1 MVIVNL
7 LPMSVFAIQHGLI
20 AHKQCRWWWTHDLRK
35 PVARCACVLLTSVVL
50 VLLLWQWRPLPAMIW
65 HIELVLGA
73 AIASLVG
80 LAAPTQRG
88 RPAGGFA

>member
-7 LPMSVFAIQHGLI
+7 LPMSVFAIQHTLI
-20 AHKQCRWWWTHDLRK
+20 AHKQCRRWWAHDLRK
-35 PVARCACVLLTSVVL
+35 PVARCACVLLASVAL
-50 VLLLWQWRPLPAMIW
+50 VLLFWQWRPLPAMIW

-80 LAAPTQRG
+80 LAAPAHRSL
-88 RPAGGFA
+88 PAGRLV

>member
-1 MVIVNL
+1 VIINL
-7 LPMSVFAIQHGLI
+7 LPMSVIAIQHGAI
-20 AHKQCRWWWTHDLRK
+20 AHTQCRRWWGRVLPK
-35 PVARCACVLLTSVVL
+35 PVARSMFVLLASLVV

-80 LAAPTQRG
+80 LATPTQRG
-88 RPAGGFA
+88 IRAGRL

>member
-7 LPMSVFAIQHGLI
+7 LPMSVFAIQHGLV
-20 AHKQCRWWWTHDLRK
+20 AHKQCRRWWTYDLRR
-35 PVARCACVLLTSVVL
+35 PVARCACVLLASVVL

-65 HIELVLGA
+65 HIELGA

-80 LAAPTQRG
+80 LAAPAPRG
-88 RPAGGFA
+88 PPPGELAC

>member
-7 LPMSVFAIQHGLI
+7 LPMSVFAIQHTLI
-20 AHKQCRWWWTHDLRK
+20 AHKQCRRWWAHDLRK
-35 PVARCACVLLTSVVL
+35 PVARCACVLLASVVL
-50 VLLLWQWRPLPAMIW
+50 VLLFWQWRPLPAMIW

-88 RPAGGFA
+88 FRTREFA

>member
-20 AHKQCRWWWTHDLRK
+20 AHKQCRRWTHDLRK
-35 PVARCACVLLTSVVL
+35 QVARCACVLLTSVVL

-88 RPAGGFA
+88 LPAREFA

>member
-1 MVIVNL
+1 VIINL
-7 LPMSVFAIQHGLI
+7 LPMSVIAIQHSVI
-20 AHKQCRWWWTHDLRK
+20 AHTHCRRWWTQVLPK
-35 PVARCACVLLTSVVL
+35 PIARSTFVLLASLVL

-65 HIELVLGA
+65 HIELILGT

-88 RPAGGFA
+88 IPAGTLA